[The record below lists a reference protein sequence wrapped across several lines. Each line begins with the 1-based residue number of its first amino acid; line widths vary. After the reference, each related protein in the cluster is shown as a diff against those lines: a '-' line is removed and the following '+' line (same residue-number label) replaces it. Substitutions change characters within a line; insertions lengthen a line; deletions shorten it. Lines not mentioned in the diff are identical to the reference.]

1 MYRHKLCCGGGVLL
15 IVHSCFFG
23 HVFII
28 LSSLF
33 TGMYSPPPPHW
44 PAQLPRL
51 PVSMGDLI
59 VKCISELFFDGTKRA
74 GMDTHNSLMACVHL
88 TPGITS
94 LQ

>member
-1 MYRHKLCCGGGVLL
+1 MYRQKLCCGGALL
-15 IVHSCFFG
+15 IFHSCFFG
-23 HVFII
+23 HVLII

-44 PAQLPRL
+44 PAQLPCL
-51 PVSMGDLI
+51 PISMGDLI
-59 VKCISELFFDGTKRA
+59 VKCISELFSDGTKRA
-74 GMDTHNSLMACVHL
+74 GMDTHNYLMACVHL